1 MDFLFSGG
9 VAAGTALVV
18 PAFPP
23 LENILHKEAT
33 MAKENMTTCA
43 ACGQAIAKSSKT
55 CPHCGAKNKKPWFK
69 KWWVWLLAVLIVAA
83 IGSASSGSSPK
94 QPAVSGAISSPAPT
108 GTGEAAGSNANA
120 QMPDLELVDNAVGE
134 ERDNFSL
141 YLTGTVRNNRDKDY
155 SYAQITFNL
164 YDAEGNQ
171 IGTAVDNI
179 NNFKAGGTWKFKA
192 MALES
197 VDAIAS

>member
-1 MDFLFSGG
+1 
-9 VAAGTALVV
+9 
-18 PAFPP
+18 
-23 LENILHKEAT
+23 

-94 QPAVSGAISSPAPT
+94 QAAVSGAVSSPAPA
-108 GTGEAAGSNANA
+108 GAREAAGSNANA
-120 QMPDLELVDNAVGE
+120 QMPDLELVDN
-134 ERDNFSL
+134 
-141 YLTGTVRNNRDKDY
+141 
-155 SYAQITFNL
+155 
-164 YDAEGNQ
+164 
-171 IGTAVDNI
+171 
-179 NNFKAGGTWKFKA
+179 FKAGGTWKFKA

-197 VDAIAS
+197 ADAIASYELAEITGF

>member
-1 MDFLFSGG
+1 ML
-9 VAAGTALVV
+9 LVV
-18 PAFPP
+18 KLSQKA
-23 LENILHKEAT
+23 
-33 MAKENMTTCA
+33 AKPVLIA
-43 ACGQAIAKSSKT
+43 AQKTKS
-55 CPHCGAKNKKPWFK
+55 PGLKNGGYG
-69 KWWVWLLAVLIVAA
+69 LLAVLIVAA

-108 GTGEAAGSNANA
+108 GAGEAAGSNANA

-155 SYAQITFNL
+155 SYTQITFNL

-197 VDAIAS
+197 VDAIAHMNWLKSPDFKKTKKRKALAFRFRL